1 MNSIIE
7 QKFSLKGKTAVI
19 TGSGRGIGK
28 SMAMAMAK
36 AGAAIVIWDII
47 KDNAES
53 AAAEIAAETGVKT
66 YSYVSDITEKE
77 NIKKFVADI
86 IAMTG
91 RVDILINN
99 AGVQVRKPA
108 LEFSIDEW
116 QLVLD
121 THLTATFL
129 ITQSLVPHMR
139 ENGGGRIINL
149 GSLNCSIAVKDIT
162 AYVASK
168 SGIAGL
174 TRSMCVEYAKFGINA
189 NAIAPGWVETELTK
203 KLFDNPEKRKWVM
216 DRLPMG
222 KLADA
227 EQDLGWLAVFLSSE
241 ASRYINGQIIY
252 SDGGFMSA

>member
-1 MNSIIE
+1 MDSIIE

-28 SMAMAMAK
+28 SMALAMAK
-36 AGAAIVIWDII
+36 ADADIVIWDII
-47 KDNAES
+47 KENAES
-53 AAAEIAAETGVKT
+53 AAAEIASETGVKT

-77 NIKKFVADI
+77 NIRKFVADI

-116 QLVLD
+116 LLVLD

-129 ITQSLVPHMR
+129 ITQSLVPHMK

-162 AYVASK
+162 AYVAAK

-174 TRSMCVEYAKFGINA
+174 TRSMCVEYAQYGINA

-222 KLADA
+222 TLADA
-227 EQDLGWLAVFLSSE
+227 ENDLGWLAVFLSSE
-241 ASRYINGQIIY
+241 ASRYINGQVIY

>member
-1 MNSIIE
+1 MKSIIE

>member
-1 MNSIIE
+1 MNNIIE

-19 TGSGRGIGK
+19 TGSGRGIGR
-28 SMAMAMAK
+28 SMAFALAK
-36 AGAAIVIWDII
+36 AGADIVIWDII
-47 KDNAES
+47 KENALKT
-53 AAAEIAAETGVKT
+53 AEDIALETGVRT
-66 YSYVSDITEKE
+66 YSHVSDITIKEK
-77 NIKKFVADI
+77 IKDSVEEI

-91 RVDILINN
+91 KVDILVNN

-108 LEFSIDEW
+108 LEFSIAEW
-116 QLVLD
+116 DLVIA

-129 ITQSLVPHMR
+129 ITQSFVPHMK

-162 AYVASK
+162 AYVAAK

-174 TRSMCVEYAKFGINA
+174 TRSMCVEYAGFGINA
-189 NAIAPGWVETELTK
+189 NAIAPGWVETELTR
-203 KLFDNPEKRKWVM
+203 KLFENPEKRKWVM

-227 EQDLGWLAVFLSSE
+227 ENDLGYLAVFLSSE
-241 ASRYINGQIIY
+241 ASRYINGQVIY
-252 SDGGFMSA
+252 SDGGFMSC